1 MDLYKAYYKGNVMN
15 FSLPTEWTVLGVGEP
30 KETPAIPSLD
40 AVLTKKLENPINTP
54 SIQQLATSAQ
64 NATIIVDDQT
74 RPTPAHQLLPTIL
87 QVLNSANIS
96 DGNINLII
104 GRGTHRAPTDNEIKT
119 KIGNK
124 VYDRIPIEVHDP
136 DNQQA
141 LTYLGVSTLGTPIW
155 INKKVAEADLTIAIG
170 NIAPHYFAGYGGGG
184 KIILPGVSGRKT
196 IVKNH
201 TLIKD
206 PNTIQGKIDG
216 NVVYSDMLEIAR
228 KAGLDLKIDVI
239 LNMENQIAD
248 FSVGEVGAEH
258 AQGIARF
265 NEIYG
270 FRPPRKADITIT
282 CGYPLESNLIQSSK
296 AVMSADL
303 ITKDKGTIIL
313 VSACYDGTG
322 HGLYETL
329 REKPEPEEVIEWIAH
344 GKSLPSGGP
353 VASRTRAIL
362 KKKQVVVVTDGVASQ
377 KIEDIGMIP
386 YTTLSE
392 AIDDLASSHKTA
404 DVIILPSGSSVNPL
418 ISSS

>member
-1 MDLYKAYYKGNVMN
+1 MELYKAYYKGNAMD
-15 FSLPTEWTVLGVGEP
+15 FSLPNDWTVLGIGEP
-30 KETPAIPSLD
+30 KETPAISALD
-40 AVLTKKLENPINTP
+40 TALITKLENPINAP
-54 SIQQLATSAQ
+54 NILQRAASAR

-74 RPTPAHQLLPTIL
+74 RPTPAHQLLPIIL
-87 QVLNSANIS
+87 HVLNSANIS
-96 DGNINLII
+96 DENINLII
-104 GRGTHRAPTDNEIKT
+104 GRGTHRIPTEQEIQT
-119 KIGNK
+119 KIGND
-124 VYDRIPIEVHDP
+124 VYDRIPIEIHDP

-141 LTYLGVSTLGTPIW
+141 LTYIGDSTLGTPIW
-155 INKKVAEADLTIAIG
+155 INTKVVEADLTLAIG
-170 NIAPHYFAGYGGGG
+170 NIVPHYFAGYGGGG

-201 TLIKD
+201 TLIRD
-206 PNTIQGKIDG
+206 PNTIQGRLKG
-216 NVVYSDMLEIAR
+216 NIVYSDMLEIAR
-228 KAGLDLKIDVI
+228 KAGLDVKIDVI

-248 FSVGEVGAEH
+248 LSVGEVGAEH

-282 CGYPLESNLIQSSK
+282 CGYPLETNLIQSSK

-329 REKPEPEEVIEWIAH
+329 REKPEPEEVIDWIAH

-362 KKKQVVVVTDGVASQ
+362 KKKQVAVVTDGVTSQ

-392 AIDDLASSHKTA
+392 AITDLATSHKTA

-418 ISSS
+418 I

>member
-1 MDLYKAYYKGNVMN
+1 MDLYKAYYKGNAMV
-15 FSLPTEWTVLGVGEP
+15 FYLPNDWTVLGIGEP
-30 KETPAIPSLD
+30 VETPAISALD
-40 AVLTKKLENPINTP
+40 TALIKKLENPINAP
-54 SIQQLATSAQ
+54 NVLQRAASAR

-74 RPTPAHQLLPTIL
+74 RPTPAHQLLPIIL
-87 QVLNSANIS
+87 HVLNSANIS
-96 DGNINLII
+96 DENINLII
-104 GRGTHRAPTDNEIKT
+104 GRGTHRVPTEQEIQT
-119 KIGNK
+119 KIGND
-124 VYDRIPIEVHDP
+124 VYDRIPIEIHDP

-141 LTYLGVSTLGTPIW
+141 LTYIGDSTLGTPIW
-155 INKKVAEADLTIAIG
+155 INTKVVEADLTLAIG
-170 NIAPHYFAGYGGGG
+170 NIVPHYFAGYGGGG

-201 TLIKD
+201 TLIRD
-206 PNTIQGKIDG
+206 PNTIQGRLKG
-216 NVVYSDMLEIAR
+216 NIVYSDMLEIAR
-228 KAGLDLKIDVI
+228 KAGLDVKIDVI

-248 FSVGEVGAEH
+248 LSVGEVGAEH

-282 CGYPLESNLIQSSK
+282 CGYPLETNLIQSSK

-329 REKPEPEEVIEWIAH
+329 REKPEPEEVIDWIAH

-362 KKKQVVVVTDGVASQ
+362 KKKHVAVVTDGVTSQ
-377 KIEDIGMIP
+377 KIEDIGMLP

-392 AIDDLASSHKTA
+392 AITDLATSHKTA

-418 ISSS
+418 I

>member
-1 MDLYKAYYKGNVMN
+1 MNAYKAYYKGSAMD
-15 FSLPTEWTVLGVGEP
+15 FSLPSDWTVLGIGEP
-30 KETPAIPSLD
+30 KDTPAMFPLD
-40 AVLTKKLENPINTP
+40 TALTKKLENPINAPDIWRLT
-54 SIQQLATSAQ
+54 ASAR

-74 RPTPAHQLLPTIL
+74 RPTPAHQLLPIIL
-87 QVLNSANIS
+87 GILNSAKIS
-96 DGNINLII
+96 DENINLII
-104 GRGTHRAPTDNEIKT
+104 GRGTHRVPTDKEVQTKVGNET
-119 KIGNK
+119 YN
-124 VYDRIPIEVHDP
+124 RISLEIHDP

-141 LTYLGVSTLGTPIW
+141 LTYLGDSTLGTPIW
-155 INKKVAEADLTIAIG
+155 INNKVVEADLTIAIG

-184 KIILPGVSGRKT
+184 KIILPGVSGRQT

-201 TLIKD
+201 ILIRD
-206 PNTIQGKIDG
+206 PNTKQGRLKG
-216 NVVYSDMLEIAR
+216 NIVYSDMIEIAR

-239 LNMENQIAD
+239 LNMKNQIAD
-248 FSVGEVGAEH
+248 LSVGEVGAEH

-270 FRPPRKADITIT
+270 FRPPRQADITIT
-282 CGYPLESNLIQSSK
+282 CGYPLETNLIQSSK

-329 REKPEPEEVIEWIAH
+329 REKPEPEEVIDWIAH

-362 KKKQVVVVTDGVASQ
+362 KKKQVIVVTDGVASQ

-386 YTTLSE
+386 YTTLAE
-392 AIDDLASSHKTA
+392 AINDLATSYKTA

-418 ISSS
+418 I

>member
-1 MDLYKAYYKGNVMN
+1 MDLYTAYYKGSAVD
-15 FSLPTEWTVLGVGEP
+15 FSLPKDWKVLGIGEP
-30 KETPAIPSLD
+30 KETPAMFPLD
-40 AVLTKKLENPINTP
+40 TALTKKLENPINAP
-54 SIQQLATSAQ
+54 DIWRLAASAQ

-74 RPTPAHQLLPTIL
+74 RPTPAHHLLPIIL
-87 QVLNSANIS
+87 DILNSAKIS
-96 DGNINLII
+96 DENINLII
-104 GRGTHRAPTDNEIKT
+104 GRGTHRVPSNKEVQT
-119 KIGNK
+119 KVGNDTYK
-124 VYDRIPIEVHDP
+124 RIPIEIHDP

-141 LTYLGVSTLGTPIW
+141 LTYLGDSTLSTPIW
-155 INKKVAEADLTIAIG
+155 INNKVVEADLTIAIG

-184 KIILPGVSGRKT
+184 KIILPGVSGRQT

-201 TLIKD
+201 VLIRE
-206 PNTIQGKIDG
+206 PNTIQGQLKG
-216 NVVYSDMLEIAR
+216 NIVYSDMIEIAR

-248 FSVGEVGAEH
+248 LSVGEVGAEH

-282 CGYPLESNLIQSSK
+282 CGYPLETNLIQSSK

-329 REKPEPEEVIEWIAH
+329 REKPEPEEVIDWIAH

-362 KKKQVVVVTDGVASQ
+362 KKKQVVVVTDGIASQ

-386 YTTLSE
+386 YTTLAE
-392 AIDDLASSHKTA
+392 AINDLATLYKTA

-418 ISSS
+418 I